1 MRSSIR
7 MLKKSASS
15 VLASF
20 RPSTYLRGYDSA
32 LHSLRSCWTN
42 FLSILGVM
50 VPLSQKCKP
59 SKFRSTQIV
68 FPQPAIAIL
77 MRFAVLVLVGLGMV
91 SAVEAADR
99 DKLLSEP
106 GVYGTFAA
114 FNLDADWG
122 KQDQAVRIAQLTVL
136 KGVVEQHREKLAI
149 DVYLLRGLS
158 DHADVLFRI
167 HATELRET
175 QQFLLDLQG
184 SLFGK
189 HLTSSTVFSGLTKK
203 ANYVPGMPD
212 NLKAELKISSEPGPN
227 PYVIVIPIRKDADWW
242 SLPQEQR
249 AAMMQEHTEAALPY
263 SKTVK
268 RKLYHATGLDDLDFI
283 TYFET
288 SKLEDFHSLVLALE
302 KVKEFQYNRRFG
314 HPTLLG
320 TVRSLD
326 EIIEVLAQ

>member
-1 MRSSIR
+1 MMSSSIS
-7 MLKKSASS
+7 L
-15 VLASF
+15 L
-20 RPSTYLRGYDSA
+20 LR
-32 LHSLRSCWTN
+32 L
-42 FLSILGVM
+42 
-50 VPLSQKCKP
+50 
-59 SKFRSTQIV
+59 
-68 FPQPAIAIL
+68 
-77 MRFAVLVLVGLGMV
+77 AVLVIAGLVAV

-99 DKLLSEP
+99 DKLLSDP
-106 GVYGTFAA
+106 GVFGTFAA
-114 FNLDADWG
+114 FSLDGEWTRL
-122 KQDQAVRIAQLTVL
+122 DQMVRIVQLATL

-158 DHADVLFRI
+158 DRADVLFRI
-167 HATELRET
+167 HATDLRET

-184 SLFGK
+184 SPFGK
-189 HLTSSTVFSGLTKK
+189 HLTHSTVFSGLTKK

-212 NLKAELKISSEPGPN
+212 HLKAELKIPSEPGPA

-242 SLPQEQR
+242 SLPQEER
-249 AAMMQEHTEAALPY
+249 AAMMQEHTEASLPY
-263 SKTVK
+263 NKTVK

-288 SKLEDFHSLVLALE
+288 SRLDDFQGLILALE
-302 KVKEFQYNRRFG
+302 KVKEFRHNRRFG